1 MRVAGNNYGARCTL
15 SNTRAGEGYVNSSYH
30 CPMNCFHSKGTVQFI
45 DPEQCR
51 SPKPGDSQNYRGA
64 GGRTGAG
71 HEEVVLKMTLEVS
84 ALAKREAGQAGLG
97 SCVGNFPFKT
107 SRTPTPFISMR
118 IAPRLGA
125 EGPKVFVFGSA
136 SSVLAQSHRFP

>member
-1 MRVAGNNYGARCTL
+1 MQVT
-15 SNTRAGEGYVNSSYH
+15 
-30 CPMNCFHSKGTVQFI
+30 Q
-45 DPEQCR
+45 
-51 SPKPGDSQNYRGA
+51 PGDSQNYRGA
-64 GGRTGAG
+64 VGRPGAG
-71 HEEVVLKMTLEVS
+71 HEEVVLKIILEVS

-97 SCVGNFPFKT
+97 SYVGNFPFKT

-118 IAPRLGA
+118 IARRLGA